1 MIDYRKGDT
10 EGLPSQIDIY
20 VGNRLRMRR
29 TLLGLSQT
37 ELGQKLG
44 LTFQQIQKYEQ
55 GLNRIGSSRLYELSK
70 ILKISIAYFFEDLEE
85 IDSLNGEDLGSID
98 LKQDP
103 AARRETLE
111 LVRSFARIDDK
122 NVRESILNLIHNLND
137 SDQDY

>member
-10 EGLPSQIDIY
+10 EGLPSQLDIY

-29 TLLGLSQT
+29 TILGLSQT

-70 ILKISIAYFFEDLEE
+70 ILKISIAYFFEDLEDV
-85 IDSLNGEDLGSID
+85 DSLNGEDLGSID
-98 LKQDP
+98 VKQDP

-122 NVRESILNLIHNLND
+122 NLRQSILDLIHDLNEA
-137 SDQDY
+137 DQES

>member
-1 MIDYRKGDT
+1 
-10 EGLPSQIDIY
+10 
-20 VGNRLRMRR
+20 MRR

-85 IDSLNGEDLGSID
+85 IDSLNGEALGSID

-122 NVRESILNLIHNLND
+122 DVRQSILTLIHNLND
-137 SDQDY
+137 SEQEN

>member
-10 EGLPSQIDIY
+10 EGLPSQLDIY

-29 TLLGLSQT
+29 TILGLSQT

-85 IDSLNGEDLGSID
+85 IDSLNGEGLGSID

-122 NVRESILNLIHNLND
+122 KLRQSILDLIHDLNEA
-137 SDQDY
+137 DQES